1 LLQTKTQNT
10 SKTQQDDRNRKAQKS
25 AVTHVQKQQELIRRW
40 DSERGLFLDFLRR
53 QRTCRRQRLRPL

>member
-40 DSERGLFLDFLRR
+40 DSERGLFWTFYDDNVHV
-53 QRTCRRQRLRPL
+53 